1 MMDQSDTWRFDIPNL
16 PHEITRMIID
26 TVRCSE
32 RMCYSNRPDSE
43 KICRTKK
50 KPTRKKY
57 DKPKITFLFSSVI
70 NNASPIA

>member
-1 MMDQSDTWRFDIPNL
+1 MIDQSDTWRFDMPNL

-26 TVRCSE
+26 TGQMFRKNVR
-32 RMCYSNRPDSE
+32 
-43 KICRTKK
+43 KK
-50 KPTRKKY
+50 CVVLKKTTRKKY

>member
-1 MMDQSDTWRFDIPNL
+1 MIDQSDTWRFDMPNL

-26 TVRCSE
+26 TGQMFRKNVR
-32 RMCYSNRPDSE
+32 
-43 KICRTKK
+43 KK
-50 KPTRKKY
+50 YVVLKKTTRKKY